1 MRRRKKSENGG
12 FNVWRSYSDMMA
24 GVLLLFVLLMCVTLF
39 QAQKSYDE
47 SIKERDEKI
56 ALQEQYTLEILAQQ
70 NELDEKE
77 GQLKDQN
84 QQLKTQD
91 EKLKDQEELLAQL
104 AAKLKDQ
111 EATLNQ
117 NELDEKEGQLKD
129 QNQQL
134 KTQDE
139 KLKDQEELLAQLAA
153 KLKDQ
158 EATLNS
164 QQAAL
169 NEKTALLKDQQA
181 QIDQIIGVK
190 ADVIEA
196 LKKEFAKN
204 NINVDIDTQTGLN
217 EKTALLK
224 DQQAQI
230 DQIIG
235 VKADVIEALKKEF
248 AKNNIN
254 VDIDTQTGA
263 MTLESSVLFAYDEA
277 ELTEEGKQ
285 ALEQV
290 LPIYCKVLLQKDYMK
305 YLAEII
311 IDGYTDTDGDYSY
324 NLQLSQQR
332 SLAVAQYLLNIQ
344 GNFLNSDQSQ
354 NLQEYL
360 TVNGHSMA
368 NPVLDANG
376 NVDKDASRRVEV
388 KFRLKDEEM
397 ISELNKI
404 MSAQGEKTADTDS
417 AS

>member
-1 MRRRKKSENGG
+1 MRRRKKSEDRG

-56 ALQEQYTLEILAQQ
+56 ALQEEYTLEILAQQ

-111 EATLNQ
+111 EATLN
-117 NELDEKEGQLKD
+117 
-129 QNQQL
+129 
-134 KTQDE
+134 
-139 KLKDQEELLAQLAA
+139 
-153 KLKDQ
+153 
-158 EATLNS
+158 S
-164 QQAAL
+164 QQAA
-169 NEKTALLKDQQA
+169 
-181 QIDQIIGVK
+181 
-190 ADVIEA
+190 
-196 LKKEFAKN
+196 
-204 NINVDIDTQTGLN
+204 LN

>member
-1 MRRRKKSENGG
+1 M
-12 FNVWRSYSDMMA
+12 
-24 GVLLLFVLLMCVTLF
+24 
-39 QAQKSYDE
+39 
-47 SIKERDEKI
+47 
-56 ALQEQYTLEILAQQ
+56 
-70 NELDEKE
+70 
-77 GQLKDQN
+77 
-84 QQLKTQD
+84 
-91 EKLKDQEELLAQL
+91 
-104 AAKLKDQ
+104 
-111 EATLNQ
+111 
-117 NELDEKEGQLKD
+117 
-129 QNQQL
+129 
-134 KTQDE
+134 
-139 KLKDQEELLAQLAA
+139 
-153 KLKDQ
+153 
-158 EATLNS
+158 
-164 QQAAL
+164 
-169 NEKTALLKDQQA
+169 
-181 QIDQIIGVK
+181 
-190 ADVIEA
+190 
-196 LKKEFAKN
+196 
-204 NINVDIDTQTGLN
+204 
-217 EKTALLK
+217 
-224 DQQAQI
+224 
-230 DQIIG
+230 
-235 VKADVIEALKKEF
+235 
-248 AKNNIN
+248 
-254 VDIDTQTGA
+254 DIDTQTGA

>member
-56 ALQEQYTLEILAQQ
+56 ALQEQYTLEILTQQ

-77 GQLKDQN
+77 GQLKN
-84 QQLKTQD
+84 
-91 EKLKDQEELLAQL
+91 
-104 AAKLKDQ
+104 
-111 EATLNQ
+111 
-117 NELDEKEGQLKD
+117 

-164 QQAAL
+164 QQAA
-169 NEKTALLKDQQA
+169 
-181 QIDQIIGVK
+181 
-190 ADVIEA
+190 
-196 LKKEFAKN
+196 
-204 NINVDIDTQTGLN
+204 LN